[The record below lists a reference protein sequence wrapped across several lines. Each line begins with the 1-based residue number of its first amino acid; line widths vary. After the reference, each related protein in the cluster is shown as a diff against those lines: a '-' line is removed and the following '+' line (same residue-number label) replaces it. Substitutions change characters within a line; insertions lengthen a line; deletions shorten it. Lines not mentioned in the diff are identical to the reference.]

1 MQNYLIKMHE
11 GGCSA
16 APPAGD
22 GRLMR
27 VMGKSQ
33 ISPQHNWHVDVV

>member
-1 MQNYLIKMHE
+1 MQNYLIKMH
-11 GGCSA
+11 GGA
-16 APPAGD
+16 AARLLQLEM

-27 VMGKSQ
+27 VVGKSQ

>member
-22 GRLMR
+22 GEADEGHGE
-27 VMGKSQ
+27 VSDK
-33 ISPQHNWHVDVV
+33 PAA